1 MAWAVER
8 APYASHPEK
17 SRGRLH
23 REPESEMRSPFQRD
37 RDRIIHSTAFR
48 RLKHKTQVF
57 VSHEGDHYRTRLTH
71 SLEVAQ
77 IARTIARTLDHWVYN
92 RGPSELI
99 RMLSFR
105 AGVLVHVAIG
115 NYGY

>member
-1 MAWAVER
+1 MRTLARCGLACALLWLVAGRARADDGMRCGEWLVGVGATAGEVRCKCGPPTETYTSVE
-8 APYASHPEK
+8 Y
-17 SRGRLH
+17 
-23 REPESEMRSPFQRD
+23 SETD
-37 RDRIIHSTAFR
+37 YGT
-48 RLKHKTQVF
+48 
-57 VSHEGDHYRTRLTH
+57 
-71 SLEVAQ
+71 
-77 IARTIARTLDHWVYN
+77 IARTIDHWVYN